1 VTVASTSYLPGGNN
15 GRISTAWIAPHDF
28 CPGGGVAVGD
38 GSGDGTDVG
47 RVSAEALVPTTVIGA
62 VARPIFP
69 YRMMPMSAGV
79 TVAPDFGYTSIGA
92 TSIGVGHT
100 PEGGSEEQP
109 PVNAA
114 PIAASIVARA
124 VRETFMPDPFMA
136 KQGEGD
142 GFGDAV
148 GPGRG
153 TMPPFVVHAPSMLHR
168 MLACRA
174 DHERADIAFIAQR
187 GQYQAQRG

>member
-1 VTVASTSYLPGGNN
+1 MTVASTSYLPGGNN

-28 CPGGGVAVGD
+28 WPGGGVAVGD

-47 RVSAEALVPTTVIGA
+47 RVSTEALVATTVIGA
-62 VARPIFP
+62 VAGPVFP

-100 PEGGSEEQP
+100 PEGGAEEQP

-114 PIAASIVARA
+114 PIAASIVACA

-136 KQGEGD
+136 KQGEAVGEGD
-142 GFGDAV
+142 GFG
-148 GPGRG
+148 PG
-153 TMPPFVVHAPSMLHR
+153 TMPPFVVHAASTLHKV
-168 MLACRA
+168 LACKA
-174 DHERADIAFIAQR
+174 DHERADVGLIAQR
-187 GQYQAQRG
+187 GHYQAHRG